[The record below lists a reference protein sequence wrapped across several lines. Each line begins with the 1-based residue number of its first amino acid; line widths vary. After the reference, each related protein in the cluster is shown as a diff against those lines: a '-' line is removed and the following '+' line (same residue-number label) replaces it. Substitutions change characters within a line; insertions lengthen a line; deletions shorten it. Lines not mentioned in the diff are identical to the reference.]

1 MTELQRRFEQFI
13 LEQQLCQQSSHRI
26 LVGVSGGKDSVLL
39 LHLLVRAGYSV
50 GVAHCNFNLRGRES
64 DLDEQLVRDYAE
76 ELDIPFY
83 VNHFQTADYAR
94 DKGLSIQMAARELRY
109 DWFESLCHEEGYD
122 FVAVAH
128 HATDNVETVLINQLR
143 GTGIRGLVGM
153 QVAAGRIIR
162 PLLFLTADEVAKAVE
177 EYSLV
182 YRDDQSNFST
192 DYVRNKLRLEVGPRL
207 REINPGLEETFARNM
222 EAVREVRDFLD
233 EQVEGLRQQYFSR
246 EGAVEI
252 LQLDSL
258 LLHRS
263 FRLLLYEL
271 LRPYGFSPA
280 VAGDVADSLKKA
292 GGSGSL
298 STVDEPG
305 SSGSVKT
312 PGTTRPG
319 SSRSGQQFYSP
330 THQLL
335 LDRRRALIRPLQ
347 DTLSG
352 YTANKDHRFSIEVW
366 DRTDFR
372 QLAEPDLYKELATDP
387 YKAYF
392 DADSVQLPL
401 RIRQWK
407 EGDTFRPFGM
417 GGKHKKLSDLFTG
430 LKLSRWQKEEVPVVE
445 DAAGNIIWVVPY
457 RMSSDY
463 NICDTTKN
471 VMVISYF
478 CQNG

>member
-13 LEQQLCQQSSHRI
+13 LEQQLCQQSNHRI

-39 LHLLVRAGYSV
+39 LHLLVRAGYRV

-76 ELDIPFY
+76 ELGTPFY

-153 QVAAGRIIR
+153 QAAAGRIIR
-162 PLLFLTADEVAKAVE
+162 PLLFLTADEVAKAVA
-177 EYSLV
+177 EYGLE
-182 YRDDQSNFST
+182 YRDDQSNFSN

-207 REINPGLEETFARNM
+207 REINPALEETFARNM

-258 LLHRS
+258 LLYRS

-280 VAGDVADSLKKA
+280 LVGDMVGSLKRA
-292 GGSGSL
+292 GGPQS
-298 STVDEPG
+298 DP
-305 SSGSVKT
+305 
-312 PGTTRPG
+312 PG

-335 LDRRRALIRPLQ
+335 LDRGRALIRPLQ

-352 YTANKDHRFSIEVW
+352 HTADKDHRFSIEVW
-366 DRTDFR
+366 DRTGFS
-372 QLAEPDLYKELATDP
+372 QLAEPDPYQELATDP
-387 YKAYF
+387 CKAYF

-417 GGKHKKLSDLFTG
+417 GGKHKKLSDFFTG

-457 RMSSDY
+457 RVSSDY